1 MRKVTTVEGL
11 EAIVGTPRQ
20 IVLMKQIDALDDG
33 CRVVLASAPVAGFG
47 FLDSEGIAHSTL
59 IGGARGFA
67 RVESPTR
74 ISFDLRADKPG
85 PVTGGGVS
93 LVFMLPGIGETL
105 RLNGSVAA
113 RSDTSVVIDLKEAF
127 VHCARSIL
135 RSGLW
140 EDAPPDLTAARVEPP
155 VERGDGTAGPL
166 AGAAVVEF
174 LASSPFVVVSSW
186 DAEGSSDTSPKGDR
200 PGFLRVLDSQTLALP
215 DRRGNQRADTFHNVL
230 ACDKISLAAVI
241 PGRDDVLHISGT
253 AYVTDDPALL
263 STMAV
268 GEKPPQTALILRV
281 ERAEIAA
288 NEAVRTSMMWRRSA
302 HIDPKGGPDLMEL
315 GAQHLASNKAQG
327 VKASLTRALSKGL
340 AVAPKLM
347 RRAID
352 LGYRKELEDE
362 GY

>member
-33 CRVVLASAPVAGFG
+33 CRSVLANAPVAGFG
-47 FLDSEGIAHSTL
+47 FCDSEGIARTTL
-59 IGGARGFA
+59 IGGVPGFA
-67 RVESPTR
+67 RVDSPTR
-74 ISFDLRADKPG
+74 ISFDLREGQPG

-93 LVFMLPGIGETL
+93 LVFLLPGVGETL
-105 RLNGSVAA
+105 RLNGSVVE
-113 RSDTSVVIDLKEAF
+113 RSGTSVVIHLEEAF

-140 EDAPPDLTAARVEPP
+140 DDVRADLTAARVESQLGRDD
-155 VERGDGTAGPL
+155 ETAGPL
-166 AGAAVVEF
+166 AGAAVAGF
-174 LASSPFVVVSSW
+174 LVSSPFAAVSTW
-186 DAEGSSDTSPKGDR
+186 NAEGSSDTSPRGDR

-230 ACDKISLAAVI
+230 ACDRISLAAVI
-241 PGRDDVLHISGT
+241 PGRDDVLHMSGT

-268 GEKPPQTALILRV
+268 GEKPPQAALIVRV
-281 ERAEIAA
+281 ERADIVA
-288 NEAVRTSMMWRRSA
+288 NEAVRTSRMWHRSA
-302 HIDPKGGPDLMEL
+302 HIHPGGVPDLMGL
-315 GAQHLASNKAQG
+315 ATQHLANNKARG
-327 VKASLTRALSKGL
+327 VKASLTRALTRGL
-340 AVAPKLM
+340 AASPGLL